1 MTGLIVKDFLVMRK
15 SIKTYIL
22 FLLFYFVMAALGIFP
37 ISFITAMV
45 QIIIMMLPLSAF
57 SYDELSKWD
66 RYAFSLPLSRRAV
79 AGARYLFALILTLFA
94 ALFGLVTCLILS
106 LAFHDS
112 KLVENCMTVM
122 VSLGL
127 GLLYCDILL
136 PLTYK
141 LGPERARPYFYLVIF
156 LPIIL
161 LVGASKLGLLDGLSF
176 LEQIRRSLRHRICSS
191 ASLPASAGD
200 GCVLSHL
207 LPHPGTQRVLRGP
220 LVFPCTPLPL
230 RATM

>member
-1 MTGLIVKDFLVMRK
+1 MTGLIVKDFLIMRK

-22 FLLFYFVMAALGIFP
+22 FLLFYFVMAAVGIFP

-79 AGARYLFALILTLFA
+79 AGARYLFALLLSFFS
-94 ALFGLVTCLILS
+94 ALFGLLVCLVLS
-106 LAFHDS
+106 LFFHAPD
-112 KLVENCMTVM
+112 LMENCLTVM
-122 VSLGL
+122 VSLAL

-161 LVGASKLGLLDGLSF
+161 LFGAFKLGLLGGLAF
-176 LEQIRRSLRHRICSS
+176 LLK
-191 ASLPASAGD
+191 LPDAT
-200 GCVLSHL
+200 VITFLFL
-207 LPHPGTQRVLRGP
+207 LPL
-220 LVFPCTPLPL
+220 LPL
-230 RATM
+230 MGMGVSYLISCRILKHKEF

>member
-22 FLLFYFVMAALGIFP
+22 FLAFYFVMTALRLFP
-37 ISFITAMV
+37 ISFVTAMV

-79 AGARYLFALILTLFA
+79 AGARYLFALLLSFFS
-94 ALFGLVTCLILS
+94 ALFGLLVCLVLS
-106 LAFHDS
+106 LFFHAPD
-112 KLVENCMTVM
+112 LMENCLTVM
-122 VSLGL
+122 VSLAL

-161 LVGASKLGLLDGLSF
+161 LFGAFKLGLLNNLSF
-176 LEQIRRSLRHRICSS
+176 LLE
-191 ASLPASAGD
+191 LPDA
-200 GCVLSHL
+200 VLIPFLLL
-207 LPHPGTQRVLRGP
+207 LPL
-220 LVFPCTPLPL
+220 LPL
-230 RATM
+230 LGMGVSYLISCRILEHKEF

>member
-94 ALFGLVTCLILS
+94 ALFGLVFQWGIFWVYVGVFMEQ
-106 LAFHDS
+106 AA
-112 KLVENCMTVM
+112 
-122 VSLGL
+122 
-127 GLLYCDILL
+127 
-136 PLTYK
+136 K
-141 LGPERARPYFYLVIF
+141 LGAGV
-156 LPIIL
+156 
-161 LVGASKLGLLDGLSF
+161 
-176 LEQIRRSLRHRICSS
+176 RRFRSRGWIVDVTM
-191 ASLPASAGD
+191 AG
-200 GCVLSHL
+200 
-207 LPHPGTQRVLRGP
+207 RNEKRN
-220 LVFPCTPLPL
+220 
-230 RATM
+230 

>member
-22 FLLFYFVMAALGIFP
+22 FLLFYFVMAALGICP

-112 KLVENCMTVM
+112 KLVENCMTIM

-156 LPIIL
+156 LPIVL

-176 LEQIRRSLRHRICSS
+176 LEQIPEATAI
-191 ASLPASAGD
+191 AF
-200 GCVLSHL
+200 VLL
-207 LPHPGTQRVLRGP
+207 LPL
-220 LVFPCTPLPL
+220 LPL
-230 RATM
+230 LGMGVSYLISCRILEYKEF

>member
-1 MTGLIVKDFLVMRK
+1 
-15 SIKTYIL
+15 
-22 FLLFYFVMAALGIFP
+22 
-37 ISFITAMV
+37 MV

-176 LEQIRRSLRHRICSS
+176 LEQI
-191 ASLPASAGD
+191 PEASAIAF
-200 GCVLSHL
+200 VLL
-207 LPHPGTQRVLRGP
+207 LP
-220 LVFPCTPLPL
+220 FLPL
-230 RATM
+230 LGMGVSYLISCRILEHKEF

>member
-1 MTGLIVKDFLVMRK
+1 
-15 SIKTYIL
+15 
-22 FLLFYFVMAALGIFP
+22 MAALGIFP

-45 QIIIMMLPLSAF
+45 QVIIMMLPLSAF

-106 LAFHDS
+106 LAFHDPN
-112 KLVENCMTVM
+112 LVENCMTVM

-176 LEQIRRSLRHRICSS
+176 LEQI
-191 ASLPASAGD
+191 PEASAIAF
-200 GCVLSHL
+200 VLL
-207 LPHPGTQRVLRGP
+207 LPL
-220 LVFPCTPLPL
+220 LPL
-230 RATM
+230 LGMGVSYLISCRILERKEF